1 MIIVLEYNGIG
12 VKECRFWDLKRSFLL
27 KIQYKDAEKPR
38 SIYRSA
44 YSLCAKR
51 LGMALCESGG
61 NM

>member
-1 MIIVLEYNGIG
+1 MIIVLEYNSIG

-38 SIYRSA
+38 SIYRPVD
-44 YSLCAKR
+44 SLCTKR
-51 LGMALCESGG
+51 LGMALCESGV